1 MAVPVAG
8 RVTGEGANDT
18 LEFVVRSATGGVVGG
33 TAGAGVGVC
42 GVVWAGAGAGAF
54 GPAAAARAAASAP
67 EWAPSPRLA
76 GDLSRGIVSEPVLRP
91 RIFTSWMFGIR
102 RIWGFSMMIISVWSR
117 LLRSYAKKY
126 LSIGIF
132 FRPGR
137 PLSDVASVS
146 VIRPPKILVSPSTSR
161 ISCCT

>member
-54 GPAAAARAAASAP
+54 GPAAAARAAAPAP
-67 EWAPSPRLA
+67 DWAPSPRLA
-76 GDLSRGIVSEPVLRP
+76 GDLSRGIVSKTVLRP
-91 RIFTSWMFGIR
+91 RQFTFWVVGIR
-102 RIWGFSMMIISVWSR
+102 REWGVSIMIIFVWS
-117 LLRSYAKKY
+117 
-126 LSIGIF
+126 
-132 FRPGR
+132 
-137 PLSDVASVS
+137 PLF
-146 VIRPPKILVSPSTSR
+146 PSSA
-161 ISCCT
+161 